1 MSIYKNGIWEN
12 ENMQEFKTAEG
23 SNFNIKNNTSENPSL
38 IELKGKCEQQ
48 QYTGKNLYYNTKDS
62 YTFTSNATT
71 WYFINGNSGAYGSNI
86 GDKTLYK
93 AAIQNGKTYTL
104 SGNITGTAQSGTLT
118 YENESVIG
126 SILLSP
132 GNSYTFT
139 ANRDGYLIYRLKV
152 NSGDSVTVS
161 NIQLEEE
168 SFATDYEPYVGGIAS
183 PNPDYPQDIKVV
195 TGEQNINICGKNYF
209 DKSIVRK
216 TQGQYSV
223 ITDTTLDTGK
233 RLTYTSSTA
242 SATTQFLI
250 YAIMDL
256 SNYVGKT
263 IRFKADFIA
272 SSSNRGRYIIGL
284 CNADGSNRTSK
295 STQSTSGGIVSFIV
309 PELSGNQ
316 TYLYLNLYVNTEAGT
331 INQNDY
337 IDFTDMVLTIDD
349 EDMTY
354 EAYKGQNFK
363 VNLGKNLINNL
374 TAVSSYSTQYTVV
387 GSENKVVATS
397 NTANENSFPITWDFI
412 PEPNTNYTFSMGD
425 YKIKDVTKNNL
436 TIYVGTMWSSYIAQ
450 GTINSNGSYTFNSGN
465 TNSKIRIGIYVGSSE
480 AVGIGDTCEVNN
492 PMLEK
497 GSTATDYV
505 PYKTSIK
512 LYGIGNYQDE
522 LISNNGK
529 NLFDKDN
536 QTIKN
541 DYAKDGSGN
550 EIVNIGGNYT
560 TSYTL
565 VEPNTTY
572 TISSALTSTV
582 SRIYYYTKE
591 KVWISRSDNIV
602 NSSNKYTFTT
612 PNNCYYLQF
621 QNVINFSTHIQIE
634 KGSIVTS
641 YEPYKKDLFIKR
653 NIGKVVLD
661 GNENYTQRNTGDGST
676 TISFNLSN
684 FVMPYGNNKYC
695 NYFSYSQNSQD
706 GNEGYGTAS
715 DVIYFEIKRNR
726 LSSIDTIGFK
736 DWLSTHN
743 TIIYYV
749 LENPIYETITDK
761 ELINQLNSIKLYL
774 DENNINV
781 TSNDIETQLKI
792 GYSIPNAQI
801 YEGNKIVSDNF
812 IEI

>member
-1 MSIYKNGIWEN
+1 M
-12 ENMQEFKTAEG
+12 
-23 SNFNIKNNTSENPSL
+23 
-38 IELKGKCEQQ
+38 
-48 QYTGKNLYYNTKDS
+48 
-62 YTFTSNATT
+62 
-71 WYFINGNSGAYGSNI
+71 
-86 GDKTLYK
+86 
-93 AAIQNGKTYTL
+93 
-104 SGNITGTAQSGTLT
+104 
-118 YENESVIG
+118 
-126 SILLSP
+126 
-132 GNSYTFT
+132 
-139 ANRDGYLIYRLKV
+139 
-152 NSGDSVTVS
+152 
-161 NIQLEEE
+161 
-168 SFATDYEPYVGGIAS
+168 
-183 PNPDYPQDIKVV
+183 
-195 TGEQNINICGKNYF
+195 
-209 DKSIVRK
+209 
-216 TQGQYSV
+216 
-223 ITDTTLDTGK
+223 
-233 RLTYTSSTA
+233 
-242 SATTQFLI
+242 
-250 YAIMDL
+250 
-256 SNYVGKT
+256 
-263 IRFKADFIA
+263 
-272 SSSNRGRYIIGL
+272 
-284 CNADGSNRTSK
+284 
-295 STQSTSGGIVSFIV
+295 
-309 PELSGNQ
+309 
-316 TYLYLNLYVNTEAGT
+316 YLNLYVNTEAGT

-774 DENNINV
+774 DEHNINV